1 MAIKIAITSLSGG
14 QGKSTLSLFLARKLA
29 SIAPTLAI
37 DTDPQH
43 NLTTYLGVQLQ
54 NNPPTLLEFL
64 KGTVDFEDAVYP
76 VSLNHTDNLFLI
88 PADDQFDSANDYL
101 SGSGIGAMLL
111 SQRLESLND
120 IFQFCIIDSPPQRSQ
135 ISKTV
140 IGAADFLV
148 IPAEANAKGFGSVI
162 RTLDLIDSMKNMR
175 ATSAQLIGVVP
186 FRDKWVGLN
195 QTKESRF
202 AIDGM
207 KDEATVLPSIRESEK
222 YKEAINHKTEL
233 NDVDLTY
240 PIQYLA
246 QHILDQANILE
257 TVG

>member
-1 MAIKIAITSLSGG
+1 MVTKIAITSLSGG
-14 QGKSTLSLFLARKLA
+14 QGKSTLSLFLARQLA

-54 NNPPTLLEFL
+54 NHQPTLLEFL
-64 KGTVDFEDAVYP
+64 KGSIDFEDAVYP
-76 VSLNHTDNLFLI
+76 VSLNDADNLFLI

-111 SQRLESLND
+111 SHRLESIND

-162 RTLDLIDSMKNMR
+162 RTLDLIQSMKHMR

-222 YKEAINHKTEL
+222 YKEAINHKTPL
-233 NDVDLTY
+233 PDPDLEY
-240 PIQYLA
+240 PIHFLA
-246 QHILDQANILE
+246 QRILEKANILE
-257 TVG
+257 TVR